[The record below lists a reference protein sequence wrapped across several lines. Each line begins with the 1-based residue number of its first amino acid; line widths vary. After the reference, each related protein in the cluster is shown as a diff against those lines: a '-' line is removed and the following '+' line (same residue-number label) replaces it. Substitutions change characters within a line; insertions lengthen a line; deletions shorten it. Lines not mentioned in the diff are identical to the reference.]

1 MISFNKNWKK
11 CSLKINASIND
22 AIVNLQKTGYKII
35 FIVNL
40 KNKLEG
46 IITDGDIRR
55 GLLAG
60 ENIHSSIKKIVRSKF
75 YFLIDKTNS
84 VNILEFMLSNEI
96 FQLPILD
103 KKKRI
108 LGFYIFNQKTNNKKI
123 KNSLFILAGGKGS
136 RLKPLTNKTPKPML
150 KLNGKPILEHIIISA
165 KNFGIN
171 EIIIS
176 VNYLSDQIISYF
188 KDGSEFGVSI
198 KYIKEKKPMG
208 TAGSISLIP
217 KVPKDPIIVINGD
230 IITDID
236 YHNILSY
243 HINNKSNAT
252 MAVRV
257 FESKEMYGFVKTNRT
272 KIIGFEEKPITRTYI
287 NSGIYVLQP
296 ATIIKLKKMVKK
308 NTNIDMPDLFNFLRK
323 EKLKTIIFPFFG
335 YWKDIGNVSDYK
347 DLKNTKDIFLKL

>member
-1 MISFNKNWKK
+1 MITFNKNWKK

-84 VNILEFMLSNEI
+84 VNILEFMLNNEI

-123 KNSLFILAGGKGS
+123 KNSLFILAGGMGS

-208 TAGSISLIP
+208 TAGSISLIS

-230 IITDID
+230 IISDID
-236 YHNILSY
+236 FKKMLKYHD
-243 HINNKSNAT
+243 INNSFAT

-257 FESKEMYGFVKTNRT
+257 FESKEIFGFVKTNGT
-272 KIIGFEEKPITRTYI
+272 EITGFDEKPIKRTYI
-287 NSGIYVLQP
+287 NSGIYILDPQTVKILKK
-296 ATIIKLKKMVKK
+296 IKLLKTKL
-308 NTNIDMPDLFNFLRK
+308 DMPDLFNIIRK
-323 EKLKTIIFPFFG
+323 KNLKTVIFPFFNS
-335 YWKDIGNVSDYK
+335 WTDIGSKIDYK
-347 DLKNTKDIFLKL
+347 RLSK